1 MSAIIVIVLAV
12 LVGLALVGA
21 RMKVLDVLDS
31 IDQELYIIQETKLKG
46 TLKVTEGVTVG
57 TVLPVGEVMQ
67 KLNALPDSVPINTN
81 IPLNTQAD
89 LDTDFDINSSL
100 PIDVD
105 ATSSIELPPL
115 GTLETISIPIETT
128 APLNT
133 TVPID
138 TTLPIN
144 TTLPLQFDIPV
155 SDQFDLALDSDLDLE
170 TTIPI
175 NAEIPMEFDIGESNI
190 SDRIDAWHDI
200 INSVRKALL
209 AKEKTRADFNIV
221 GVEQVV
227 DP

>member
-1 MSAIIVIVLAV
+1 MVIVLAIA
-12 LVGLALVGA
+12 VGLALVTA
-21 RMKVLDVLDS
+21 RSKILSILDS
-31 IDQELYIIQETKLKG
+31 IDEELYTIQETKLTG
-46 TLKVTEGVTVG
+46 TLRVTKGVTVG
-57 TVLPVGEVMQ
+57 TELPVGEVMQ

-81 IPLNTQAD
+81 IPLNTQTN
-89 LDTDFDINSSL
+89 LDTDFKLNTSL
-100 PIDVD
+100 PFDFD

-170 TTIPI
+170 TTIPV

-190 SDRIDAWHDI
+190 SERMDRWHEI
-200 INSVRKALL
+200 INTVRKALF
-209 AKEKTRADFNIV
+209 AKEKTRADFDII
-221 GVEQVV
+221 GGEQVV
-227 DP
+227 SP